1 MHLAQ
6 PVAFLVLFFVLIG
19 LAAAAAVSLL
29 VVILR
34 RQKITSGQFRLI
46 LICCPIWVI
55 LALTSMFLAIFLP

>member
-1 MHLAQ
+1 MQLAL

-19 LAAAAAVSLL
+19 VAAAVAVSLL

-34 RQKITSGQFRLI
+34 GQRITAGQFRLI

-55 LALTSMFLAIFLP
+55 LTLTSMFLAIFLP